1 LLPCRRPGQS
11 RTASSPKAASG
22 GRASP
27 EYQRRR
33 QEAIAAVNARYALL
47 LVGAG
52 PVRRLW
58 LRLQRRRAIER
69 ELETLSPT
77 DACFLTP
84 ESGLLE
90 SRHPM
95 SSYLSNRAGDPP
107 DQVQLYVAAL
117 LEALGER
124 DPLEIMRA
132 MPAALREALAGVSP
146 EQLATPEAPGKWSMR
161 QVVQHLSDS
170 ELVGGLRF
178 RMVLAHDR
186 PALAGYDQDLWVE
199 RLHRDDADLEVALA
213 EFTASRQ
220 GNLRLL
226 ERTTPEDRERV
237 AVHAERG
244 EESLG
249 HMMRLYAAHDL
260 IHLRQ
265 LARIRQAVAPAHAA
279 G

>member
-1 LLPCRRPGQS
+1 MVTDRNDVTDSFFPE
-11 RTASSPKAASG
+11 
-22 GRASP
+22 GREQWEASP

-33 QEAIAAVNARYALL
+33 QEAIAAVRARYASLL
-47 LVGAG
+47 AGAG

-58 LRLQRRRAIER
+58 LLLQRRRAIER

-90 SRHPM
+90 SAHPM

-107 DQVQLYVAAL
+107 DQIKLYTAAL
-117 LEALGER
+117 LETLGDR
-124 DPLEIMRA
+124 DPLEVMRA
-132 MPAALREALAGVSP
+132 MPAALREAIAGVSP
-146 EQLATPEAPGKWSMR
+146 EQLATPEKPGKWSMR

-170 ELVGGLRF
+170 ELVGGFRF
-178 RMVLAHDR
+178 RMVLAHER

-199 RLHRDDADLEVALA
+199 RLHGDDVDLEAALA
-213 EFTASRQ
+213 EFTAVRRA
-220 GNLRLL
+220 NLRLL
-226 ERTTPEDRERV
+226 ERATPEDRERV
-237 AVHAERG
+237 GVHSERG

-249 HMMRLYAAHDL
+249 HLMRLYAAHDL

-265 LARIRQAVAPAHAA
+265 LARIRQAVAPA